1 MSEGNQVALEATD
14 GMLVSIMLPGKKIEK
29 ITLFDECK
37 KALSTDFDVLKGQRV
52 KDALNILYKFPFYNG
67 NILWA
72 ELNYVDYEEINE
84 LISDN
89 HNKNYDVFVFVDDIT
104 IPIFKTNLALIAENI
119 YDVTALSPRI
129 FIFNNELILQP
140 LFPNETIRLGRK
152 N

>member
-1 MSEGNQVALEATD
+1 
-14 GMLVSIMLPGKKIEK
+14 
-29 ITLFDECK
+29 
-37 KALSTDFDVLKGQRV
+37 
-52 KDALNILYKFPFYNG
+52 LYKFPFSNG

-72 ELNYVDYEEINE
+72 EFNYVDYEDINE

-89 HNKNYDVFVFVDDIT
+89 NNKNYDVFVFVDDIN

-119 YDVTALSPRI
+119 YDVTALSPKI
-129 FIFNNELILQP
+129 FIFNDKLILQP